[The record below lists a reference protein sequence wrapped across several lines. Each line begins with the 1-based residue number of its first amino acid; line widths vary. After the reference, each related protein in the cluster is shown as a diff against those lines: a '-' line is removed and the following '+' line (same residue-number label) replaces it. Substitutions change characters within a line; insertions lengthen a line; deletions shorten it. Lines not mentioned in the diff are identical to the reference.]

1 MQEIFLAILVVVTCA
16 VLATVLGW
24 VLRKFFGVDC

>member
-1 MQEIFLAILVVVTCA
+1 MQEIILAFLVVVVCA
-16 VLATVLGW
+16 VLATALGW